1 MASQSL
7 SLGLLGSAGW
17 TQAPSGAALTFLVPS
32 DAHVWL
38 HVGQS
43 TDKGWPP
50 PTPSLECRWSPCPGV
65 TRGSPFCPWTDA
77 AVTVAPRFAKCLS
90 ARLLMLCP
98 PMWALFQ
105 HRFLLFQRFLRP
117 SHES

>member
-43 TDKGWPP
+43 TD
-50 PTPSLECRWSPCPGV
+50 
-65 TRGSPFCPWTDA
+65 
-77 AVTVAPRFAKCLS
+77 
-90 ARLLMLCP
+90 
-98 PMWALFQ
+98 
-105 HRFLLFQRFLRP
+105 
-117 SHES
+117 